1 LNFESVEHEKYMR
14 EALLE
19 AKKALDRGDRP
30 IGAVIV
36 YNGEIIGR
44 GSNAFCTEKSNIEHA
59 KMRALR
65 SCASFL
71 QENGRECVIYTTV
84 EPCVMCAGAIVMCNI
99 RSIVFG
105 VYDNW
110 IKPKLAIEN
119 VPHLAKRVHNY
130 LGGVLEEECSELIK
144 QFSEKDYEMM
154 KTGKKRE

>member
-1 LNFESVEHEKYMR
+1 MDFDSADHEKYMR
-14 EALLE
+14 EALAE
-19 AKKALDRGDRP
+19 AEKALDRGDRP

-44 GSNAFCTEKSNIEHA
+44 GSNAFHTSKSNIEHA
-59 KMRALR
+59 EMRALR

-84 EPCVMCAGAIVMCNI
+84 EPCVMCVGAIVMCNI

-119 VPHLAKRVHNY
+119 VPHLAKRVYNY
-130 LGGVLEEECSELIK
+130 LGGVLEEKCSELIK

-154 KTGKKRE
+154 KTGKKRK